1 MLHMVL
7 RWFWFFLVLCIQ
19 LPVSTWGRTAP
30 PESESE
36 DTDVLPVVVSKDALL
51 EEIPSPVTEP
61 MGLAVYEGSLWIS
74 DMATRKIYE
83 FHLGDRKVIRE
94 IPSLG
99 LMPTG
104 LTVHNGML
112 IIADRQ
118 MDKIFRRRLTEDL
131 RGIETLPYYEKWAWG
146 MVSDGKTLWVVD
158 ALKKQIHQIDPDDGT
173 TIRSFQ
179 APGAGP
185 TGIAWD
191 GTQLW
196 IADHVSNTL
205 FRVDPETGWVIASIP
220 SPGPYPSALVYFDQ
234 TLWVADYQTRKLYR
248 IRLPEQLRVLEDDE
262 RRVRASY
269 QVMYRASGTGK
280 IRKLTTYLAIPR
292 EIPGQHIL
300 SPVQY
305 NPAPTRMVQ
314 DRWGQ
319 EIAVFE
325 LGDLSPGETKSVM
338 WTGDFALFRVRFQMQ
353 SGKMELRVDRSLAD
367 YLSDDKKYNLQH
379 PILMDW
385 LKDIGKEVAHPYRT
399 ARRIYE
405 KLADSIVYDR
415 SGGWN
420 NAAAVLARKTG
431 SCSEYTFALVALL
444 RRAGLPAR
452 YVGAISERGD
462 NASFDDVFHRWA
474 EVWMPGYGW
483 IPVDANAGSDKNPV
497 VRGLYFGGRSN
508 RHVVTTIGGGASEY
522 LEWDYNHHT
531 RYEVE
536 GNALLEEVPIGRYRP
551 LKVRTAQR
559 DIVLVEK
566 KSEVEPAKPDT
577 SPCACPLSVPALVHM
592 DETKDSTT
600 RSHLLLWGILFS
612 GLFLT
617 VLGVY
622 IALRI
627 QNRLRP

>member
-7 RWFWFFLVLCIQ
+7 HWFWFFLVLCIQ

-269 QVMYRASGTGK
+269 QVMYRASGTGNS
-280 IRKLTTYLAIPR
+280 RPTY
-292 EIPGQHIL
+292 
-300 SPVQY
+300 
-305 NPAPTRMVQ
+305 
-314 DRWGQ
+314 
-319 EIAVFE
+319 
-325 LGDLSPGETKSVM
+325 
-338 WTGDFALFRVRFQMQ
+338 
-353 SGKMELRVDRSLAD
+353 SLARAIQSCPNT
-367 YLSDDKKYNLQH
+367 YGSRPMGTGNC
-379 PILMDW
+379 
-385 LKDIGKEVAHPYRT
+385 
-399 ARRIYE
+399 RI
-405 KLADSIVYDR
+405 
-415 SGGWN
+415 
-420 NAAAVLARKTG
+420 
-431 SCSEYTFALVALL
+431 
-444 RRAGLPAR
+444 
-452 YVGAISERGD
+452 
-462 NASFDDVFHRWA
+462 
-474 EVWMPGYGW
+474 
-483 IPVDANAGSDKNPV
+483 
-497 VRGLYFGGRSN
+497 
-508 RHVVTTIGGGASEY
+508 
-522 LEWDYNHHT
+522 
-531 RYEVE
+531 
-536 GNALLEEVPIGRYRP
+536 
-551 LKVRTAQR
+551 
-559 DIVLVEK
+559 
-566 KSEVEPAKPDT
+566 
-577 SPCACPLSVPALVHM
+577 
-592 DETKDSTT
+592 
-600 RSHLLLWGILFS
+600 
-612 GLFLT
+612 
-617 VLGVY
+617 
-622 IALRI
+622 
-627 QNRLRP
+627 

>member
-1 MLHMVL
+1 MSWIASWLGFVVS
-7 RWFWFFLVLCIQ
+7 FLCFAQTVRAA
-19 LPVSTWGRTAP
+19 S
-30 PESESE
+30 PEPEVE
-36 DTDVLPVVVSKDALL
+36 DTEVSPVVVSRDALV
-51 EEIPSPVTEP
+51 EEIPSPVAEP
-61 MGLAVYEGSLWIS
+61 MGMTVQEGSLWIS
-74 DMATRKIYE
+74 DMATRKVYE
-83 FHLGDRKVIRE
+83 FRLGDRKVARE
-94 IPSLG
+94 IPVPG
-99 LMPTG
+99 LMPSGIAVHKG
-104 LTVHNGML
+104 LLV
-112 IIADRQ
+112 IADRQ
-118 MDKIFRRRLTEDL
+118 ADRMARRRLTDEL
-131 RGIETLPYYEKWAWG
+131 PGVESLPYYEKWAWG
-146 MVSDGKTLWVVD
+146 MVSDGKSLWVVD
-158 ALKKQIHQIDPDDGT
+158 AMQKKIHQVDPDDGT
-173 TIRSFQ
+173 TIRSFA

-191 GTQLW
+191 GMHLW
-196 IADHVSNTL
+196 VADHASNTL
-205 FRVDPETGWVIASIP
+205 FRVDPETGWVVSSLP
-220 SPGPYPSALVYFDQ
+220 SPGPYPSALVYFDS
-234 TLWVADYQTRKLYR
+234 TLWVADYQTRRLYR
-248 IRLPEQLRVLEDDE
+248 IKLPEKLRVLEDEE

-269 QVMYRASGTGK
+269 QVTYRASGTGR
-280 IRKLTTYLAIPR
+280 IRKLTSYLAVPR
-292 EIPGQHIL
+292 EMDGQHL
-300 SPVQY
+300 LAPLRFD
-305 NPAPTRMVQ
+305 PAPTRMVK

-325 LGDLSPGETKSVM
+325 LGDLSPGEIRTVS
-338 WTGDFALFRVRFQMQ
+338 WTGDFSLFRVRFQVQ
-353 SGKMELRVDRSLAD
+353 LGPMELRLDRGLAE

-379 PILMDW
+379 PLLTEW
-385 LKDIGKEVAHPYRT
+385 LRDLVKEPSTPYRT

-405 KLADSIVYDR
+405 KLADSIVYER

-444 RRAGLPAR
+444 RRAGIPAR

-483 IPVDANAGSDKNPV
+483 IPVDANAGTDRDPA

-508 RHVVTTIGGGASEY
+508 RHVVTTVGGGASEY

-536 GNALLEEVPIGRYRP
+536 GTAALEESPLGRYRP
-551 LKVRTAQR
+551 LKLKAMQR
-559 DIVLVEK
+559 DILLVEK
-566 KSEVEPAKPDT
+566 KTEPETARTDAPAT
-577 SPCACPLSVPALVHM
+577 CPAHVPALIRM
-592 DETKDSTT
+592 PEGESAEP

-627 QNRLRP
+627 HGRLRP